1 MDVLEAK
8 VQRGPELLDRGL
20 GPEHAAGQGEDL
32 LGILR
37 QAVSLAVFVDLQ
49 EMLHPAEED
58 IVFREPPETSAGRMP
73 ASSRAE
79 RPSRLLARRSPGA
92 EWAWMSCRP

>member
-32 LGILR
+32 LGN
-37 QAVSLAVFVDLQ
+37 
-49 EMLHPAEED
+49 P
-58 IVFREPPETSAGRMP
+58 SAGGESAR
-73 ASSRAE
+73 SS
-79 RPSRLLARRSPGA
+79 
-92 EWAWMSCRP
+92 